1 VTVPSFLNTGFAFAQ
16 LPAATDVQNI
26 MDAVNTMLTS
36 TLSATPTGVYPSGE
50 RWAAASFVFTAP
62 SDIGGR
68 FMKVTLSRI
77 AQNRM
82 QFQMEDP
89 GGVIFDGE
97 IDINIAGT
105 LVNIFG
111 GPGHLYI
118 EVDNAGTPEMA
129 HAVMVDPTPEPM
141 SVSTVYVYGRVARN
155 SSGTIV
161 SSYNQADDWL
171 ERFRNG
177 SVTGVTFYQSG
188 ARPTVPAQDTSNT
201 HLRTQAGSDV
211 VAPMYMGSDISF
223 FGGQWLNGYK
233 IYQAIVV
240 DINNAPGTILNVPID
255 IGITGQFQIV
265 NVSNGS
271 VALAIR
277 RG

>member
-1 VTVPSFLNTGFAFAQ
+1 
-16 LPAATDVQNI
+16 

-50 RWAAASFVFTAP
+50 RWSNAAFVFTAP

-68 FMKVTLSRI
+68 FMKVTLTRLSQSR
-77 AQNRM
+77 M
-82 QFQMEDP
+82 EFKMEDP

-118 EVDNAGTPEMA
+118 EADNSGTPEMA
-129 HAVMVDPTPEPM
+129 HAVMVDPTPEPL
-141 SVSTVYVYGRVARN
+141 SVSTVYVYGRVARSVGGATLAN
-155 SSGTIV
+155 YTA
-161 SSYNQADDWL
+161 ADFWL
-171 ERFRNG
+171 QRFRG
-177 SVTGVTFYQSG
+177 GTVTGANFYQNG
-188 ARPTVPAQDTSNT
+188 ARPTVPVQDNSNT

-211 VAPMYMGSDISF
+211 VAPMYMGSDSSV
-223 FGGQWLNGYK
+223 FGGNWLNGYK
-233 IYQAIVV
+233 IYQAVVV
-240 DINNAPGTILNVPID
+240 DFNNAPGTILNVPID
-255 IGITGQFQIV
+255 VGITGQFQIV
-265 NVSNGS
+265 NVNNGS

-277 RG
+277 KG

>member
-1 VTVPSFLNTGFAFAQ
+1 MTVPSFLNTGFAFAQ

-26 MDAVNTMLTS
+26 MDAVATMLTS

-50 RWAAASFVFTAP
+50 RWSQAVFTFTAP
-62 SDIGGR
+62 TDIGGR
-68 FMKVTLSRI
+68 FMKVTLART

-82 QFQMEDP
+82 EFKMEDP

-97 IDINIAGT
+97 ININIAGT

-118 EVDNAGTPEMA
+118 EADNAGTPDIA
-129 HAVMVDPTPEPM
+129 HAVLVDPTPEPM
-141 SVSTVYVYGRVARN
+141 SVSTVYVYGRVARSVGGALLAN
-155 SSGTIV
+155 
-161 SSYNQADDWL
+161 YMAADFWL
-171 ERFRNG
+171 QRFRG
-177 SVTGVTFYQSG
+177 GAVTSTSFYQNG
-188 ARPTVPAQDTSNT
+188 ARPTMPAQDNAST

-211 VAPMYMGSDISF
+211 VAPMYMGSDTNF
-223 FGGQWLNGYK
+223 FGGNWLNGYK
-233 IYQAIVV
+233 IYQAVVV

-255 IGITGQFQIV
+255 VGITGQFQIV
-265 NVSNGS
+265 NVNNGS

-277 RG
+277 KG